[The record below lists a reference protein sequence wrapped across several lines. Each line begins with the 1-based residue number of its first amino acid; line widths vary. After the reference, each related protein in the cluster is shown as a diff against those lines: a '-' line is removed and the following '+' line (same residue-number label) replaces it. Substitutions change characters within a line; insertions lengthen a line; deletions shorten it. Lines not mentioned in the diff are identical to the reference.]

1 MENEMRRSFVL
12 AALLGIVSCSGS
24 GSPTVAP
31 ELANKVVSGQLDGIS
46 ENIAAWVWGDGVNGL
61 CQGWSM
67 PGWFYGTDSAYSS
80 ADVTVLIHPEIRQ
93 LRDAESLNYESDY
106 VLARPGDT
114 VVFRGRNGFFGAW
127 TIDTVTDDRRLFGTW
142 YFRSG
147 GGGDFT
153 ADVVELDEAAPV
165 AAVDCAGVS

>member
-1 MENEMRRSFVL
+1 MRRATLAILLLSFT
-12 AALLGIVSCSGS
+12 GCGDSGAP
-24 GSPTVAP
+24 GVAP
-31 ELANKVVSGQLDGIS
+31 EFANKVVSGRLEGIS

-80 ADVTVLIHPEIRQ
+80 ADVAVLIHPELHE
-93 LRDAESLNYESDY
+93 LRSAESLTYRSDY
-106 VLARPGDT
+106 VFARPGQT

-127 TIDTVTDDRRLFGTW
+127 DIEGTSNDGLLYGTW

-153 ADVVELDEAAPV
+153 AELVEVDEPAPARAPNCNNV
-165 AAVDCAGVS
+165 P